1 MAGGSLSPV
10 LSQSQL
16 ETLAELGEEATA
28 EPGETLYE
36 IGDESYPF
44 IAILE
49 GEVAITNAAGGE
61 IVRHGASGF
70 LGEMNLLTGQTVF
83 LTAVAKKPT
92 RYITVKREALRKL
105 LAEDSSLADLL
116 LATFVSRRE
125 GLQEEEGIGIEI
137 VGPRASEETR
147 RIVDWAR
154 RARIPHSWIDPE
166 SIGAWT
172 AQADGDETADPSG
185 GSPAGWRGAA
195 AAEHGRDLPRA
206 RHRPRAGVNAR
217 RSTCSS
223 SAVARRVS
231 ARPSTGPPRA
241 STRW

>member
-16 ETLAELGEEATA
+16 ETLAELGVEGTA
-28 EPGETLYE
+28 EPGQLLYE

-61 IVRHGASGF
+61 IVRHGPSGF

-83 LTAVAKKPT
+83 LNAVAKEPT
-92 RYITVKREALRKL
+92 RYIAVERDVLRKL

-116 LATFVSRRE
+116 LATFVTRRE

-137 VGPRASEETR
+137 VGPQSSEETR
-147 RIVDWAR
+147 RIVEWAR
-154 RARIPHSWIDPE
+154 RARN
-166 SIGAWT
+166 
-172 AQADGDETADPSG
+172 
-185 GSPAGWRGAA
+185 RM
-195 AAEHGRDLPRA
+195 
-206 RHRPRAGVNAR
+206 RH
-217 RSTCSS
+217 
-223 SAVARRVS
+223 
-231 ARPSTGPPRA
+231 
-241 STRW
+241 